1 MGFGGGNTI
10 GGYDLVGTGAVDDPS
25 RGGRTIQSAS
35 LFDSDDDSAVAAIQ
49 ANVDAQLAQ
58 QAAARQQA
66 VQQQAAQ
73 QQQALLAEQ
82 VADQQALQEAQAL
95 GEINRIQRLASRM
108 TPINFARTS
117 GMPPI
122 SSLEQL
128 AMRAGQAPR
137 PSSEG
142 LLNNIPS
149 FATTAMS
156 KIGSM
161 STNKMYSDI
170 MEKGYKPQ
178 YDAMG
183 QIVATI
189 NPETGQYG
197 SGSVVSRI
205 DPNNPDNTAPPPMDL
220 SDDDGFVAPEATAV
234 AAAQPEAEAEQS
246 MIAQGYRYP
255 AGGIYPTEGQYVRQS
270 LLDVAPTQFGGLLAG
285 YDPAQF
291 GAMNVGFR
299 QPTDVGLYDDPYD
312 VTGYSLI

>member
-1 MGFGGGNTI
+1 MGLGGGNTI
-10 GGYDLVGTGAVDDPS
+10 GGYDVVGTGAVGDPS
-25 RGGRTIQSAS
+25 RGGRTIQSGS
-35 LFDSDDDSAVAAIQ
+35 LLDSGDESAVAAIQ

-66 VQQQAAQ
+66 AQQQAAQ

-82 VADQQALQEAQAL
+82 VADQRALQEAQAI
-95 GEINRIQRLASRM
+95 GEINRIQQLASRM
-108 TPINFARTS
+108 TPINFARSS

-142 LLNNIPS
+142 LLSKMPS

-156 KIGSM
+156 EIGSM
-161 STNKMYSDI
+161 ATGKMYSDI

-178 YDAMG
+178 YDAVG

-197 SGSVVSRI
+197 AGSVVSRI
-205 DPNNPDNTAPPPMDL
+205 DSDNPDNEPVPSMVTGG
-220 SDDDGFVAPEATAV
+220 DDGGSVAPEVMV
-234 AAAQPEAEAEQS
+234 AQARRKRRDRS
-246 MIAQGYRYP
+246 MIPKDY
-255 AGGIYPTEGQYVRQS
+255 IYPEGGYYPEEGRFLRTG
-270 LLDVAPTQFGGLLAG
+270 LLDIAPTTFGGLLAG
-285 YDPAQF
+285 FDPSEYSALNEAF
-291 GAMNVGFR
+291 RRPVNVGMF
-299 QPTDVGLYDDPYD
+299 QDPYD
-312 VTGYSLI
+312 VSGYTLI

>member
-10 GGYDLVGTGAVDDPS
+10 GGYDVVGTGAVSDPT
-25 RGGRTIQSAS
+25 RGGRTIQDISTMG
-35 LFDSDDDSAVAAIQ
+35 SDDDSYVASIQ

-66 VQQQAAQ
+66 AQQQAAQ

-108 TPINFARTS
+108 TPVNFARTS

-142 LLNNIPS
+142 LLSNIPS
-149 FATTAMS
+149 FATTAMG

-178 YDAMG
+178 YDTMG

-197 SGSVVSRI
+197 AGSVVARI

-255 AGGIYPTEGQYVRQS
+255 AGGIYPEEGLYRQMG
-270 LLDVAPTQFGGLLAG
+270 LLDIAPMQFGGLLAG
-285 YDPAQF
+285 YDQPQF
-291 GAMNVGFR
+291 AEMQAGFQR
-299 QPTDVGLYDDPYD
+299 PVDVGLYDDPYD